1 MTDEHLIEQHMLRLE
16 HPEVDWTRHEG
27 ETSEQAIAR
36 WRVELK
42 AKTKRRPRRTVAI
55 EMLAQAIGAV
65 QVAAAVVLILAAIG
79 SGFAI
84 IRALWRLAGRL

>member
-42 AKTKRRPRRTVAI
+42 AKRRPRRTVAI
-55 EMLAQAIGAV
+55 EMLAQVIGV
-65 QVAAAVVLILAAIG
+65 IQVAAAVVLILAAIG